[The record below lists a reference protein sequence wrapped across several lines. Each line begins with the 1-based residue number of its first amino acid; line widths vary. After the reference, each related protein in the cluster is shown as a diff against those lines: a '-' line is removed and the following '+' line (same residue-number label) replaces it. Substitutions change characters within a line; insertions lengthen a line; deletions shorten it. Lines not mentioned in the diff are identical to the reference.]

1 MKIYLEMEH
10 DEIQNTIPY
19 GLICETRFGSA
30 WGTMRRKR
38 RWADEFTEKE
48 RNAASK
54 LFQQAHDWYLVKG
67 VPETVKMKPETF
79 YLWQKVGDFCG
90 SL

>member
-19 GLICETRFGSA
+19 ALICETRFGSA

-38 RWADEFTEKE
+38 RWISEFTERE
-48 RNAASK
+48 RNSASK
-54 LFQQAHDWYLVKG
+54 LFQQSHDWYLVKG

-79 YLWQKVGDFCG
+79 DLWQKIGAFCG